1 MPGDSH
7 FPPRPTRLAHDWV
20 ASIARPGD
28 LLIDATAGNGH
39 DTLHLAQLAGPNG
52 KVLAFDIQPAAIQ
65 SARTR
70 IENAGLL
77 DRVHL
82 IQQSHANLADHAAP
96 ATASVIM
103 FNLGYLP
110 GQEHQLITTPGET
123 LTALNAA
130 TSILKPGGLLTI
142 ICYPGHPGGD
152 HETQA
157 VLDWATTLAAQNW
170 RIARYSAIATQ
181 RPTPILLAVHKSKP

>member
-157 VLDWATTLAAQNW
+157 VLDWINTLSNHHW

-181 RPTPILLAVHKSKP
+181 RPTPILLAAHKP